1 MTAIREVGAK
11 TLSEAKVKTQLDRAI
26 QKAGS
31 QREYA
36 RMHHISESHLS
47 DSRRGRRALGPA
59 VLRSLGLQR
68 IVLYVPAK
76 EPP

>member
-1 MTAIREVGAK
+1 MSRSLT
-11 TLSEAKVKTQLDRAI
+11 EAEVKTRLDHAI

-36 RMHHISESHLS
+36 RMHRLSESHLS
-47 DSRRGRRALGPA
+47 DSRRGRRALGPT